1 MKDRLLGMSLSY
13 HRMGDSIS
21 DPLVREELFFQGDSS
36 MEGYADDES
45 MPFQI
50 VSLSGMEPQRSIT
63 ENAPPARVQNREL
76 TVYLRVRD
84 RDMDVHTILG
94 KYLDAVDTSAYSL
107 HAPDGPFYVPTA
119 SGGAGIIT
127 LTLLMG
133 DGTPYAV
140 KRYECKVSI
149 KSITGDMF
157 APSNSLY
164 VLVMTMHDEAF
175 IRYNEPYQVI
185 WELPY
190 EGAFVN
196 PDGNNIPRGIPEV
209 TRLPDG
215 VTRNRLTRPRITIE
229 ATAVEAVSR
238 KRQNVSLYGYYN
250 NPVDTNTL
258 SDKWLNLL
266 DVEMD
271 INQVINPEDQLINV
285 GETVALTI
293 NDPFT
298 PGDSYKAP
306 RSPDGTSAAY
316 YFDNGRY
323 IIRHQS
329 RGFEYMN
336 FPIADG
342 ATVQIMTGTSDTPGG
357 TGKSAADVKIT
368 MDFFDT
374 LTGVVL

>member
-119 SGGAGIIT
+119 SGGAGMIT

-196 PDGNNIPRGIPEV
+196 QDGNNIPRGIPEV

-285 GETVALTI
+285 GETVSLTI

-342 ATVQIMTGTSDTPGG
+342 ATVQIMTGTSDTPSG

>member
-119 SGGAGIIT
+119 SGGAGMIT

-285 GETVALTI
+285 GETVSLTI

-342 ATVQIMTGTSDTPGG
+342 ATVQIMTGTSDTPSG